1 MVKEHVGLFLTIK
14 IMIKVCA
21 ISDMHGILDF
31 DIKPCDI
38 LCICGDIVPL
48 KVQTYH
54 DGTLKWL
61 AKTFVPWCEKQPC
74 EKVFLIA
81 GNHDWI
87 AMNHPD
93 DWEAM
98 FKDTKITYLCDK
110 EVEYVKETDDDY
122 QSIRIYGTPWCHQ
135 FYNWAFMTSD
145 KELEKIYN
153 KIPYKV
159 DILLT
164 HDSPYGTSD
173 VILQDVPWKNGE
185 HIGCHPLGDAVDA
198 KMPSIL
204 FHGHLHST
212 NHNLEKRGEVN
223 VYNVSIVNE
232 EYKHVYEPLYLEI

>member
-1 MVKEHVGLFLTIK
+1 
-14 IMIKVCA
+14 MIKVCA

-173 VILQDVPWKNGE
+173 VILQDVPWNNGE